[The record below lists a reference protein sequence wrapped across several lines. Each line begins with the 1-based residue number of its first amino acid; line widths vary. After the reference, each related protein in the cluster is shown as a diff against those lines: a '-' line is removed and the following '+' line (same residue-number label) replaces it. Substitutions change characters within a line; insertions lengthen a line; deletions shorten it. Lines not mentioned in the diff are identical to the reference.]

1 MNATQM
7 MQAIPLLVGSEHDDE
22 GRLVSLVYD
31 SAPPLPLPTVNPW
44 LVAVDGSDNAL
55 RAVAH
60 AARQAS
66 TMSACALHLVHVQHW
81 MSKEAAAAELAPRA
95 LDATASARATLNAA
109 GLPWRLHVALG
120 DPAEHIN
127 ACAERLDAT
136 GIIIGSR
143 GLNVVENLLFGSVA
157 YKVLHLSTIPVTV
170 VP

>member
-1 MNATQM
+1 MNAAKVM
-7 MQAIPLLVGSEHDDE
+7 PMLVSSEQDDD

-31 SAPPLPLPTVNPW
+31 STPPLPSPAVNPW

-60 AARQAS
+60 AARQAAA
-66 TMSACALHLVHVQHW
+66 MKAIALHLVHVQPW
-81 MSKEAAAAELAPRA
+81 LSKEAAEVELAQRA
-95 LDATASARATLNAA
+95 LSATALVRETLSAA

-127 ACAERLDAT
+127 ACAEQLHAT
-136 GIIIGSR
+136 NVIIGSR
-143 GLNVVENLLFGSVA
+143 GLNVVESLLFGSVA